1 MSYVRSLQELRK
13 KVNAVEEPVEE
24 KSIPRS
30 GFASFRKANFDPRI
44 TPNNELRYDPN
55 KFVLDMMKKISS
67 SRAQFADQVKKNT
80 QDADKIRKMV
90 STPATAQNYIPVIEE
105 KVVENQPHAGRA
117 EAGGVPNMAGN
128 TSIHEDVEFINGV
141 KAIANKYNTEPANIL
156 AAMHFETGGSFS
168 PSIRN
173 QAGSGATG
181 LIQFMPSTAKNLGT
195 TTDALASMSRVDQLS
210 YVDQYFSGA
219 GLGKNSHNNVNDV
232 YMAILWPKAVGQP
245 DDYVLFSKGTKAY
258 EQNKGL
264 DIDGN
269 GVVTKA
275 DASRK
280 VRSFVEA
287 YKNV

>member
-13 KVNAVEEPVEE
+13 KLNVEEAPIQEE
-24 KSIPRS
+24 PRPHG
-30 GFASFRKANFDPRI
+30 GFASFRKASFDPRT
-44 TPNNELRYDPN
+44 TPNNELKYDPN
-55 KFVLDMMKKISS
+55 KFVLEMMKKIKS
-67 SRAQFADQVKKNT
+67 SRVQFAEQVAKRADEDKTKKSVT
-80 QDADKIRKMV
+80 AER
-90 STPATAQNYIPVIEE
+90 TAQVYFPQVEE
-105 KVVENQPHAGRA
+105 EIVENQPHAARA

-128 TSIHEDVEFINGV
+128 TNIHEDVEFINGV
-141 KAIANKYNTEPANIL
+141 KILASKYNTEPANIL
-156 AAMHFETGGSFS
+156 AAMHFETGGSFN
-168 PSIRN
+168 PGIRN

-195 TTDALASMSRVDQLS
+195 TTDALASMSRTEQLS
-210 YVDQYFSGA
+210 YVDQYFAGA
-219 GLGKNSHNNVNDV
+219 GLSKNKSNDINDV
-232 YMAILWPKAVGQP
+232 YMAILWPKAVGQS